1 MTPFKKITVVT
12 TGSRGDV
19 QPYIALALSLAQ
31 AGHSVTFAGNINFE
45 SLAKAH
51 GLHFAP
57 IQIDSAKF
65 VQEPH
70 AQNWLESANLPQL
83 VWNTYRVVG
92 PTLKQILA
100 DSVAACEG
108 AELIIYHAYTLP
120 MLFYVGKQLKIPTI
134 AANLY
139 PMPTR
144 DFPALQVNRSE
155 LGSQINRLTH
165 RVEQQI
171 TWQLYRPVINHYW
184 QGPGRI
190 PFSGPYP
197 QQLQERQLIL
207 CCYSNVVLPR
217 PADWPD
223 HIQATGYWHLP
234 PEPNWQPSAA
244 LSDFLATGPRPVYI
258 GFGSMGNPQKARQ
271 TTEIVLEALRLSG
284 HRGVLAA
291 GWSGLG
297 KGMTLPENAFVL
309 DSAPHTWLFPRM
321 AAIVH
326 HGGVGTT
333 GSGLWAGVPNVVVPH
348 FGDQPFWG
356 ERVYQLGCG
365 PQPIPRPELT
375 AGRLAQ
381 AIGQAT
387 ADPAMHQKAAL
398 IGCQLQAEDGRQR
411 ALELVNT
418 YLATHNF

>member
-1 MTPFKKITVVT
+1 MTQFKRITVVT

-19 QPYIALALSLAQ
+19 QPYIALAATLAQ
-31 AGHSVTFAGNINFE
+31 AGHSVTFAGNVNFE
-45 SLAKAH
+45 PLAKAH
-51 GLHFAP
+51 GLSFAP
-57 IQIDSAKF
+57 IQLDSAKF
-65 VQEPH
+65 VQEPGT
-70 AQNWLESANLPQL
+70 QDWLESANLPRL
-83 VWNTYRVVG
+83 VWNTYRVVR
-92 PTLKQILA
+92 PTLEQIFS
-100 DSVAACEG
+100 DSVAACQG

-144 DFPALQVNRSE
+144 NFPALQVNQKG
-155 LGSQINRLTH
+155 LGSRLNRLTH
-165 RVEQQI
+165 QLEQQI
-171 TWQLYRPVINHYW
+171 TWQLYRPVITHYW

-207 CCYSNVVLPR
+207 CCYSDIVLPR

-223 HIQATGYWHLP
+223 HIQATGYWHLS
-234 PEPNWQPSAA
+234 PEPDWQPSAA
-244 LSDFLATGPRPVYI
+244 LNDFLANGSRPVYI
-258 GFGSMGNPQKARQ
+258 GFGSMGNPQKAQQ
-271 TTEIVLEALRLSG
+271 TTELVLEALRLSG
-284 HRGVLAA
+284 RRGLLAA

-297 KGMTLPENAFVL
+297 KGLTLPETVFVL

-321 AAIVH
+321 ATIVH

-356 ERVYQLGCG
+356 QQVYQLGCG
-365 PQPIPRPELT
+365 PQPIPRSELT
-375 AGRLAQ
+375 ASRLAQ
-381 AIGQAT
+381 AISQAMN
-387 ADPAMHQKAAL
+387 DPAIQQKATL
-398 IGCQLQAEDGRQR
+398 IGCQLQAENGLQR
-411 ALELVNT
+411 ALELVNNYIT
-418 YLATHNF
+418 AHIF